1 MINSNLRL
9 GFNKNALIK
18 NRILFTAQIAALSIV
33 YTFITSY
40 LKHEYFGIISLLF
53 SVTLIFSVFIYPT
66 LIILTPQHEYGPQ
79 KRAWTYENSF
89 VTSKAQGD
97 YE

>member
-9 GFNKNALIK
+9 SFNKNALIK

-53 SVTLIFSVFIYPT
+53 SITLIFSVFIYFH
-66 LIILTPQHEYGPQ
+66 LIITPQHEYDPQ
-79 KRAWTYENSF
+79 KEVWTHENSF

>member
-53 SVTLIFSVFIYPT
+53 SVTLIFSVFIYPN
-66 LIILTPQHEYGPQ
+66 LIILTPQHEYSPQ
-79 KRAWTYENSF
+79 KRTWTYENSF

>member
-9 GFNKNALIK
+9 GFDKNALIK

-33 YTFITSY
+33 YTFIASY
-40 LKHEYFGIISLLF
+40 LKHEYSGIISLLF
-53 SVTLIFSVFIYPT
+53 SITLIFSVFIYLDLT
-66 LIILTPQHEYGPQ
+66 ILTPQHEYDPQ
-79 KRAWTYENSF
+79 KEVWTYENSF
-89 VTSKAQGD
+89 VTSKAQGE